1 MGLFFDLPL
10 LLLSGAV
17 GFPFYYIGILPTSAS
32 RSRDHMIVAIESGEI
47 DLNYLL
53 NDVVEEIVVKVKQ
66 HALADLGNLSR
77 LGNKAEPGELDP
89 LQLSEMALQ
98 GVGLKNPGPMLTIKM
113 AQILGTMADKLLSD
127 KKGVNNEVT
136 EIPNDDNLFKP

>member
-1 MGLFFDLPL
+1 MIVELAL
-10 LLLSGAV
+10 LLISCAV
-17 GFPFYYIGILPTSAS
+17 WVPIYYMWIIPTTAKK
-32 RSRDHMIVAIESGEI
+32 SRDHMVNAIESGEI

-77 LGNKAEPGELDP
+77 LGNKTEEGELDP
-89 LQLSEMALQ
+89 LQLSEMALN

-127 KKGVNNEVT
+127 KKGVNNEVA
-136 EIPNDDNLFKP
+136 EVPNDEHLFKP

>member
-1 MGLFFDLPL
+1 VIVELAL
-10 LLLSGAV
+10 LLASGLMWA
-17 GFPFYYIGILPTSAS
+17 PIYYMWIIPTTS
-32 RSRDHMIVAIESGEI
+32 RLSRDLMIKAIESGEI

-53 NDVVEEIVVKVKQ
+53 EDVVEEIVVKVKH
-66 HALADLGNLSR
+66 HALADLGSLSR
-77 LGNKAEPGELDP
+77 LGNKVEPGELDP

-127 KKGVNNEVT
+127 KKEVSNEVS
-136 EIPNDDNLFKP
+136 EIPGDGDIFKP